1 MQQPQQRLPT
11 DLMLNVTERVVGKY
25 VDDPQ
30 QVTLFLTEIKQQ
42 LTRRCTYVLHRGKRK
57 GDPCDRRCPGESF
70 CKTHT
75 LTQAQAECPH
85 VFRTGQLRDQACK
98 RRVRDGEEFC
108 ARHRK
113 RSKPNPGTNGT
124 NETNETSETSSVLS
138 GSAGSV
144 ASRNV
149 STVPDLLT
157 EPETELEPIT
167 EHENEPVVDVADGHA
182 GDRTEG
188 ESDAD
193 DDELLTPENQLQFRP
208 VYSSV
213 LQARIDDPSVPRIR
227 GLPEEGSDDDSV
239 LDTSDLT
246 EIYAANRSWGCQ
258 HWVKEYHFFCLE
270 TTVINDQFCAK
281 HKRYAGKV
289 SYKLGPHNYPMLEID
304 PVFCKIHNLTGQF
317 WYPRLLLT
325 AKPTSEG
332 MIVIGRLLGQRW
344 IQSLTRREVKRC
356 QNNGV
361 LYKVLPQ
368 EVVHYNYHIPDLDTI
383 PGEGYTSF
391 DQLRFDRP
399 RLYVKYWKIWNRHIT
414 DRKQFFQKYKTQRN
428 ANDWRKEHTC
438 PLPDWT
444 AFEQE
449 YAIRGLRNVVVPT
462 VEQARDPAFDPWAYC
477 EAYPSAE
484 PDAVV
489 FPPYYLD
496 YPDPFAMRFRPY
508 ASSPWHEEVVNVHTP
523 RRIKHYGRS
532 PHEWLERV
540 TTGGRE
546 WMQIYF

>member
-1 MQQPQQRLPT
+1 MIPRLRS
-11 DLMLNVTERVVGKY
+11 DLVIGVTRRLVGTY
-25 VDDPQ
+25 ILDPQ
-30 QVTLFLTEIKQQ
+30 RITCFLAELEEQ
-42 LTRRCTYVLHRGKRK
+42 LSRRCAYIMHRGKRK
-57 GDPCDRRCPGESF
+57 GEPCGRRCPGEEC
-70 CKTHT
+70 CKTH
-75 LTQAQAECPH
+75 LSAQNQAECPH

-98 RRVRDGEEFC
+98 RRVREGEEFC

-113 RSKPNPGTNGT
+113 RSKPNPS
-124 NETNETSETSSVLS
+124 EPSEPSSDTSETVSVTSST
-138 GSAGSV
+138 
-144 ASRNV
+144 SRSLPV
-149 STVPDLLT
+149 VPDLLT
-157 EPETELEPIT
+157 EPELEPEPIT
-167 EHENEPVVDVADGHA
+167 EHESGVEPVSVVP
-182 GDRTEG
+182 
-188 ESDAD
+188 ESDSETEV
-193 DDELLTPENQLQFRP
+193 DELVAPENQTQFRP
-208 VYSSV
+208 AYSAAY
-213 LQARIDDPSVPRIR
+213 QHRIADPTVPRIQ
-227 GLPEEGSDDDSV
+227 GLSEEGSDDDSV

-258 HWVKEYHFFCLE
+258 YWIKDYHFFCLE

-289 SYKLGPHNYPMLEID
+289 PYKLGPHNYPMLEID
-304 PVFCKIHNLTGQF
+304 PVFHKIHNLTGQF

-332 MIVIGRLLGQRW
+332 IIVIGRLLGQRW
-344 IQSLTRREVKRC
+344 IQALTRREIKRC
-356 QNNGV
+356 HNNGL

-368 EVVHYNYHIPDLDTI
+368 EVVHYNYHIPDLDSL

-399 RLYVKYWKIWNRHIT
+399 RLYVKYWKIWNRHIS
-414 DRKQFFQKYKTQRN
+414 DRKQFFQKYKSQRN

-444 AFEQE
+444 LFEQE
-449 YAIRGLRNVVVPT
+449 YAIRGLRNVIVPPPT
-462 VEQARDPAFDPWAYC
+462 VEQSRDPAFDPWAYC
-477 EAYPSAE
+477 EAFYEASAQVGQDGPE
-484 PDAVV
+484 PVI

-508 ASSPWHEEVVNVHTP
+508 ASSQWHEEVVNVHTP

-532 PHEWLERV
+532 PQEWLERV